1 MILFMV
7 PVGIAI
13 ATNVL
18 VGNNI
23 GAFKI
28 ELAKFYARMCF
39 LAGFVWAIASVLAIW
54 LFQNQ
59 LIELFTTDP
68 ATQE

>member
-1 MILFMV
+1 MMLFMV

-23 GAFKI
+23 GAYRI
-28 ELAKFYARMCF
+28 DVAKFYAKMCF
-39 LAGFVWAIASVLAIW
+39 LAGFVWAIASVLAVF
-54 LFQNQ
+54 LF
-59 LIELFTTDP
+59 
-68 ATQE
+68 

>member
-54 LFQNQ
+54 LFQN
-59 LIELFTTDP
+59 
-68 ATQE
+68 